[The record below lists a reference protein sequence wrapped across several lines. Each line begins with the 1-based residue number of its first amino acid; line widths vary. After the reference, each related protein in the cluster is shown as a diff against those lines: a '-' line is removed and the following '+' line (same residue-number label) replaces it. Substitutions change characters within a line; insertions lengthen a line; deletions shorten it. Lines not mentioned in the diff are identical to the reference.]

1 VKSEKAEFTRVNENF
16 SDKRNAEVGV
26 FLQTLNRN
34 KMPKT
39 KPFDNYSDEYD
50 NWFVKNKYVFQSELN
65 AIKKVLP
72 INGKGVEI
80 GVGSGI
86 FAEPL
91 GIIEGIE
98 PSQAMRNKAKQ
109 RNINV
114 IDAIAEN
121 LPYSDRSKDF
131 ALMITTICF
140 VDDIYKSFY
149 EVNRI
154 LKDTGSLIIGF
165 VDKNSPIG
173 KIYLEHK
180 NENIFYKDA
189 TFYGTED
196 LYEILNN
203 TGFEIENTYQTV
215 FGEIDKISKVQ
226 DVLQGYGQGSFIV
239 IKAKKKYRSS
249 KF

>member
-1 VKSEKAEFTRVNENF
+1 
-16 SDKRNAEVGV
+16 
-26 FLQTLNRN
+26 
-34 KMPKT
+34 
-39 KPFDNYSDEYD
+39 
-50 NWFVKNKYVFQSELN
+50 QSELN

-131 ALMITTICF
+131 VLMITTICF
-140 VDDIYKSFY
+140 VDDIHKSFY

-180 NENIFYKDA
+180 NESIFYKDA
-189 TFYGTED
+189 TFYRTED
-196 LYEILNN
+196 LYEILND

-239 IKAKKKYRSS
+239 IKAKKIDENLS
-249 KF
+249 